1 MPQIKNLE
9 ELRALRQQL
18 QRDVKARSEAA
29 TTITVGM
36 GTCGI
41 AAGAR
46 EVMAAL
52 LAGLAERNLDAH
64 LVTVG
69 CIGMCSWEPLVD
81 VVRGDEP
88 RITYGNVRPDMV
100 PRILEEHVA
109 GGQVVDEWVVAR
121 VAA

>member
-1 MPQIKNLE
+1 MPQINSLD

-52 LAGLAERNLDAH
+52 LEGLAQRNLDAH

-69 CIGMCSWEPLVD
+69 CIGMCSREPLVD
-81 VVRGDEP
+81 VARGDEP
-88 RITYGNVRPDMV
+88 KITYGNVRPDMV
-100 PRILEEHVA
+100 PRILEEHVS

>member
-18 QRDVKARSEAA
+18 QRDVKARSESA

-46 EVMAAL
+46 EVMTAL
-52 LAGLAERNLDAH
+52 LAGLAERNIDAH
-64 LVTVG
+64 VVTVG
-69 CIGMCSWEPLVD
+69 CIGMCSMEPLVD

-88 RITYGNVRPDMV
+88 KITYGNVRPDMV

>member
-1 MPQIKNLE
+1 MPQIKSLE

-18 QRDVKARSEAA
+18 QNDVKARSEAS

-52 LAGLAERNLDAH
+52 LNGLAERNLDAH
-64 LVTVG
+64 VTTVG
-69 CIGMCSWEPLVD
+69 CIGMCSREPLVD
-81 VVRGDEP
+81 VVRSDQP
-88 RITYGNVRPDMV
+88 KITYGNVSPDMV
-100 PRILEEHVA
+100 PRILEEHVS
-109 GGQVVDEWVVAR
+109 GGHVVEEWVVAR
-121 VAA
+121 AAA